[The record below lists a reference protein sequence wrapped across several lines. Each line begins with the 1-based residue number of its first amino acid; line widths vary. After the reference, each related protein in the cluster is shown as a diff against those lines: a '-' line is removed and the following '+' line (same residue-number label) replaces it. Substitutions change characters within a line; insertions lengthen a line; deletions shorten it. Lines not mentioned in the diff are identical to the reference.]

1 MPAAEDHPLSILV
14 MTYNEEANIERC
26 LQSTDGLGDEILVLD
41 SFSTDQTVELA
52 KRFGARVEQFP
63 FDSYIHQKERMI
75 QMAKHD
81 WVLSIDADEYLS
93 PELKTSIQKAKSDH
107 SFDGY
112 TSNRRNKMGDR
123 WMKYGSWYPDRK
135 IRFFDRRKVSIIG
148 NDPHDV
154 MQPIANVRIGHLE
167 GDLMHLSDENISSRY
182 KTIEK
187 HSTRAAEALF
197 ANGIRSNLFRILVKP
212 FLRFI
217 GAYVFKLGL
226 LDGYYGWIVAK
237 SEGHYV
243 WLREVKL
250 CELWDHGSKNKDQKT
265 KINN

>member
-1 MPAAEDHPLSILV
+1 MSVPEEHPLSILV

-26 LQSTDGLGDEILVLD
+26 LQSTVGLGDEILVVD
-41 SFSTDQTVELA
+41 SFSTDNTVEIA
-52 KRFGARVEQFP
+52 KRFGARIEQFP
-63 FDSYIHQKERMI
+63 FDSYIQQKARMI
-75 QMAKHD
+75 GMAKHD

-93 PELKTSIQKAKSDH
+93 PELKASIQKAKSNNH
-107 SFDGY
+107 FDGY

-123 WMKYGSWYPDRK
+123 WMKHGSWYPDRK

-148 NDPHDV
+148 KDPHDV
-154 MQPIANVRIGHLE
+154 MQPAANARIGHLE

-182 KTIEK
+182 RTIEK
-187 HSTRAAEALF
+187 HSSRAAEALH
-197 ANGIRSNLFRILVKP
+197 ANGTKPNLFRILVKP

-217 GAYVFKLGL
+217 GAYVFKLGF

-250 CELWDHGSKNKDQKT
+250 WEIWRRSSSRA
-265 KINN
+265 